1 MMELPMSTSQSASIA
16 QGEWISVAG
25 PKRDLDA
32 RSDQHNEIQPM
43 RLAIESS
50 HPSSVDEGQVASDR
64 PSIVSRKLRLP
75 HFFIAVVIGI
85 GATLG
90 WQSYG
95 DTAREIV
102 VEQIPTLASLLPV
115 STTKSR
121 ALAATSPEIVQQLL
135 PLTFGINV
143 MRRSVDQLAAKQDQ
157 LAAKQEQLAQNI
169 AVLQAAIE
177 EDVRQKVSPAPPT
190 PAQQDA
196 SKQQP
201 KLSQPKARPQALHSS
216 SVPRPSSA
224 TTFVSR

>member
-1 MMELPMSTSQSASIA
+1 MSDSQSASIA
-16 QGEWISVAG
+16 HREWLSVAR
-25 PKRDLDA
+25 PMRDLDA
-32 RSDQHNEIQPM
+32 RPDQRNETQPTK
-43 RLAIESS
+43 LAIDSP

-64 PSIVSRKLRLP
+64 PSIVRQTFRLP
-75 HFFIAVVIGI
+75 RFLIAVLIGI

-143 MRRSVDQLAAKQDQ
+143 MRRSVDQLAAKQ
-157 LAAKQEQLAQNI
+157 EQLAQNI

-216 SVPRPSSA
+216 SVPRPSS

>member
-1 MMELPMSTSQSASIA
+1 MSTSQSASIA

-64 PSIVSRKLRLP
+64 PSIASRKLRLP

-143 MRRSVDQLAAKQDQ
+143 MRRSVDQLAAKQ
-157 LAAKQEQLAQNI
+157 EQLAQNI

>member
-143 MRRSVDQLAAKQDQ
+143 MRRSVDQLAAKQ
-157 LAAKQEQLAQNI
+157 EQLAQNI

-216 SVPRPSSA
+216 SVPRPSS

>member
-1 MMELPMSTSQSASIA
+1 MSTSQSASIA

-50 HPSSVDEGQVASDR
+50 HSSSVDEGQVASDR
-64 PSIVSRKLRLP
+64 PSIASRKLRLP

-95 DTAREIV
+95 DAAREIV

-143 MRRSVDQLAAKQDQ
+143 MRRSVDQ

>member
-1 MMELPMSTSQSASIA
+1 MMELPMSNSQRASMA
-16 QGEWISVAG
+16 QGEWVSVAG
-25 PKRDLDA
+25 LDA
-32 RSDQHNEIQPM
+32 RSDQHNEIQPV

-75 HFFIAVVIGI
+75 HFFIVVVIGI

-121 ALAATSPEIVQQLL
+121 ALAATPPEIVQQLL

-143 MRRSVDQLAAKQDQ
+143 MRRSVDQ

-177 EDVRQKVSPAPPT
+177 EDVRQKVPPAPPT

>member
-1 MMELPMSTSQSASIA
+1 MSTSQSASIA
-16 QGEWISVAG
+16 QAEWVSVAG

-32 RSDQHNEIQPM
+32 RSDQHNEIQPV

-64 PSIVSRKLRLP
+64 PSIVRRKLRLP

-143 MRRSVDQLAAKQDQ
+143 MRRSVDQLAAKQ
-157 LAAKQEQLAQNI
+157 EQLAQNI

>member
-64 PSIVSRKLRLP
+64 PSIASRKLRLP

-143 MRRSVDQLAAKQDQ
+143 MRRSVDQLAAKQ
-157 LAAKQEQLAQNI
+157 EQLAQNI

-216 SVPRPSSA
+216 SVPRPSS

>member
-1 MMELPMSTSQSASIA
+1 MLGWTPGLIST
-16 QGEWISVAG
+16 
-25 PKRDLDA
+25 
-32 RSDQHNEIQPM
+32 NEIQPV

-95 DTAREIV
+95 DAARQIV

-121 ALAATSPEIVQQLL
+121 ALAASSPEMVQQLL

-143 MRRSVDQLAAKQDQ
+143 MRRSVDQ

-216 SVPRPSSA
+216 SVPRPSSS

>member
-1 MMELPMSTSQSASIA
+1 MSNSQSASIA
-16 QGEWISVAG
+16 QGEWVSVAG

-43 RLAIESS
+43 RLAIESP

-75 HFFIAVVIGI
+75 RFFIAVVIGI

-90 WQSYG
+90 WQSYV
-95 DTAREIV
+95 DAAREIV

-143 MRRSVDQLAAKQDQ
+143 MRRSVDQLAAKQ
-157 LAAKQEQLAQNI
+157 EQLAQNI

-177 EDVRQKVSPAPPT
+177 EDVRQKASPPT

-201 KLSQPKARPQALHSS
+201 KLSQPKARSRALHSS

>member
-1 MMELPMSTSQSASIA
+1 MSNSQSASIA
-16 QGEWISVAG
+16 QGEWVSVAG

-95 DTAREIV
+95 DAAREIV

-143 MRRSVDQLAAKQDQ
+143 MRRSVDQ

>member
-1 MMELPMSTSQSASIA
+1 MSNSQSASIA
-16 QGEWISVAG
+16 QGEWVSVAG
-25 PKRDLDA
+25 PRRDLDA

-95 DTAREIV
+95 DAAREIV

-143 MRRSVDQLAAKQDQ
+143 MRRSVDQLI
-157 LAAKQEQLAQNI
+157 AKQEQLAQNI
-169 AVLQAAIE
+169 AVLQAAVE
-177 EDVRQKVSPAPPT
+177 EDVRQKASSTPSTPT
-190 PAQQDA
+190 QQET
-196 SKQQP
+196 SIQQP
-201 KLSQPKARPQALHSS
+201 KLSQPKARSRALHSS
-216 SVPRPSSA
+216 SVPRQPSG
-224 TTFVSR
+224 TGFVSR

>member
-1 MMELPMSTSQSASIA
+1 MSTSQSASIA

-50 HPSSVDEGQVASDR
+50 HSSSVDEGQVASDR
-64 PSIVSRKLRLP
+64 PSIASRKLRLP

-95 DTAREIV
+95 DAAREIV

-143 MRRSVDQLAAKQDQ
+143 MRRSVDQLAAKQ
-157 LAAKQEQLAQNI
+157 EQLAQNI

-201 KLSQPKARPQALHSS
+201 KLSQPKARSRALHSS

>member
-1 MMELPMSTSQSASIA
+1 MSTSQSASIA
-16 QGEWISVAG
+16 QGEWVSVAG

-32 RSDQHNEIQPM
+32 QSDQHNEIQPM

-121 ALAATSPEIVQQLL
+121 ALAASSPEMVQQLL

-143 MRRSVDQLAAKQDQ
+143 MRRSVDQLAAKQ
-157 LAAKQEQLAQNI
+157 EQLAQNI
-169 AVLQAAIE
+169 ALLQTAIE

-190 PAQQDA
+190 PTQQDA

>member
-1 MMELPMSTSQSASIA
+1 
-16 QGEWISVAG
+16 
-25 PKRDLDA
+25 
-32 RSDQHNEIQPM
+32 M

-64 PSIVSRKLRLP
+64 PSIASRKLRLP

-143 MRRSVDQLAAKQDQ
+143 MRRSVDQLAAKQ
-157 LAAKQEQLAQNI
+157 EQLAQNI
-169 AVLQAAIE
+169 ALLQTAIE

-201 KLSQPKARPQALHSS
+201 KLSQSKARPQALHSS
-216 SVPRPSSA
+216 SAPRPSSS

>member
-1 MMELPMSTSQSASIA
+1 MSNSQSASIA
-16 QGEWISVAG
+16 QAEWVSVAG

-64 PSIVSRKLRLP
+64 PSIASRKLRLP

-143 MRRSVDQLAAKQDQ
+143 MRRSVDQLAAKQ
-157 LAAKQEQLAQNI
+157 EQLAQNI

>member
-1 MMELPMSTSQSASIA
+1 MMELPMSNSQSASIA
-16 QGEWISVAG
+16 QGEWVSVAG

-121 ALAATSPEIVQQLL
+121 ALAASSPEIVQQLL

-143 MRRSVDQLAAKQDQ
+143 MRRSVDQLAAKQ
-157 LAAKQEQLAQNI
+157 EQLAQNI
-169 AVLQAAIE
+169 ALLQTAIE

-216 SVPRPSSA
+216 SVPRPSS